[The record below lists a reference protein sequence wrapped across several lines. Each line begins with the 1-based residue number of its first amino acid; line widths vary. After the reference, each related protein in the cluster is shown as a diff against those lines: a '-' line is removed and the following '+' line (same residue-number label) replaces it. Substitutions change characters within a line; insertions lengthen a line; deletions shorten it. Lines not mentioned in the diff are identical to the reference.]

1 MIHLYNETGTDDSLT
16 AALYHKFHDRTENN
30 CLSSACIFIFVYTN
44 HRHDVFFR
52 TQQGFFLAVS
62 AGCSKVS
69 AYLVSEQSN
78 A

>member
-1 MIHLYNETGTDDSLT
+1 MTEQKTTAYHQLVYLFLFTPTTDVMYFLERSKD
-16 AALYHKFHDRTENN
+16 
-30 CLSSACIFIFVYTN
+30 
-44 HRHDVFFR
+44 
-52 TQQGFFLAVS
+52 FFLAVS